1 MVILDLVII
10 ALVTRI
16 IENKVTDI
24 MLTKPIFYFPFT
36 LLVLTGMYTIIRKT
50 TKISLREWMVLIV
63 LYLGS
68 LMSIYAL
75 WGI

>member
-1 MVILDLVII
+1 LVILDLVII

>member
-1 MVILDLVII
+1 LVII